1 MDSNFIKR
9 AGISIAAVSGI
20 VLAAALFPPS
30 HAKADAWDKMTLL
43 TTNEPIQVSNTYLEP
58 GTYMFKLANSPSDR
72 HEVQIFNR
80 DRSHLY
86 ATILAIPNYR
96 TKVTSDPQF
105 TFWET
110 PPGAAKALRAW
121 FYPGDNF
128 GQEFAYP
135 TQLRQVALVTQSA
148 AALVPP
154 PPPPPPPVV
163 TEPQLA
169 EPQAEGSPA
178 PEAALEP
185 APQAED
191 QEQQQEQV
199 LIAQNTPP
207 PATPEPPPAPAT
219 PAPEANANADTNANA
234 LPRTA
239 SPYPTIGL
247 CGLLA
252 LGLYFGL
259 KMKQLS

>member
-1 MDSNFIKR
+1 MNSNLAKR
-9 AGISIAAVSGI
+9 AGVSLAAASGI

-30 HAKADAWDKMTLL
+30 HAKADQWDKMTLL

-58 GTYMFKLANSPSDR
+58 GTYMFKLADSNSDR
-72 HEVQIFNR
+72 HVVQIFNR

-86 ATILAIPNYR
+86 GTILAIPNYR
-96 TKVTSDPQF
+96 TTVTSDPQF

-110 PPGAAKALRAW
+110 PPGTAKAMRAW

-135 TQLRQVALVTQSA
+135 TQLRQIALLTPATPAPV
-148 AALVPP
+148 L
-154 PPPPPPPVV
+154 PPPPPPPVA
-163 TEPQLA
+163 TEPQPA
-169 EPQAEGSPA
+169 APQAEAA
-178 PEAALEP
+178 PEAAVEPP
-185 APQAED
+185 APQAE
-191 QEQQQEQV
+191 EQEQV
-199 LIAQNTPP
+199 EIAQNTPP
-207 PATPEPPPAPAT
+207 PAPPEPAPSAQPT
-219 PAPEANANADTNANA
+219 QLDTNANNNT
-234 LPRTA
+234 LPQTA

-247 CGLLA
+247 CGLVA

>member
-1 MDSNFIKR
+1 MNSTLAKR
-9 AGISIAAVSGI
+9 AGISVAAVSGI

-30 HAKADAWDKMTLL
+30 HAKADQWDKMTLL

-58 GTYMFKLANSPSDR
+58 GTYMFKLADSNSDR
-72 HEVQIFNR
+72 HVVQIFNR

-86 ATILAIPNYR
+86 GTILAIPNYR
-96 TKVTSDPQF
+96 TKVTGDPQF

-110 PPGAAKALRAW
+110 PPGTAKAMRAW

-135 TQLRQVALVTQSA
+135 TQVRQIALLTPA
-148 AALVPP
+148 APAPVPP
-154 PPPPPPPVV
+154 PPPVA
-163 TEPQLA
+163 TEPQPA
-169 EPQAEGSPA
+169 APQAEAA
-178 PEAALEP
+178 PEAAVEPP
-185 APQAED
+185 APQT
-191 QEQQQEQV
+191 QQQEAEQEQV
-199 LIAQNTPP
+199 EIAQNTPP
-207 PATPEPPPAPAT
+207 PSPPQPAPA
-219 PAPEANANADTNANA
+219 PAQSDTGANANNNT
-234 LPRTA
+234 LPQTA

-247 CGLLA
+247 CGLVA